1 MLITLTGKSRNK
13 TKQWSGKEFQK
24 KCRIFGSFWLD
35 KKLQI
40 TFLPFVANAERIQ
53 KQQTK
58 EWSDSEGWWSVE
70 FVTGLQTRTRS
81 LPMAQFLW
89 KRYLNSLKFFLMRET
104 DKKQGSK
111 ELSPRPLA
119 NAPKL
124 LMLIK
129 LFKASSVILILMM
142 LLKFWF

>member
-81 LPMAQFLW
+81 LPMAQFL
-89 KRYLNSLKFFLMRET
+89 FFV
-104 DKKQGSK
+104 KKK
-111 ELSPRPLA
+111 TWILSNFLSWE
-119 NAPKL
+119 KL
-124 LMLIK
+124 TKKARQFLIK
-129 LFKASSVILILMM
+129 KTNFAKLPRAKWLFFV
-142 LLKFWF
+142 

>member
-89 KRYLNSLKFFLMRET
+89 KKYLNSLKFSLTRET
-104 DKKQGSK
+104 DKKK
-111 ELSPRPLA
+111 LSHFW
-119 NAPKL
+119 PKHQFCQIAKFQMAFFSIAVNFSL
-124 LMLIK
+124 QILKGK
-129 LFKASSVILILMM
+129 L
-142 LLKFWF
+142 

>member
-40 TFLPFVANAERIQ
+40 TFLPFVAKAERIQ

-89 KRYLNSLKFFLMRET
+89 KKKLEFSQIFSHEKNWQKKLGNFWSKKPTLPNCQEPNGYFLYNFN
-104 DKKQGSK
+104 
-111 ELSPRPLA
+111 LS
-119 NAPKL
+119 
-124 LMLIK
+124 
-129 LFKASSVILILMM
+129 FKN
-142 LLKFWF
+142 